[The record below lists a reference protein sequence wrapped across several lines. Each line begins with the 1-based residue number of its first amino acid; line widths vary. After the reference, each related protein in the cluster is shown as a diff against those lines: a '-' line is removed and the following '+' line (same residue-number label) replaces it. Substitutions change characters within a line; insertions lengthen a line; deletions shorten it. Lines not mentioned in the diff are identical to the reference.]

1 MHIPE
6 NYLSPSTCAVMAAA
20 MVPVWTYSVKK
31 VKEEIPKVKMPLL
44 GIGAAFSFLGM
55 MFNIPL
61 PGGTTGHAV
70 GGTLIAILTG
80 SPSAGCIAVTIALLI
95 QALLFGD
102 GGILAFGANCF
113 NMAFILPFLG
123 FAIYK
128 LIWEKTGKRKLAAGI
143 GSYIGINAAAFCAAI
158 EFGIQPLLF
167 TDAAGKALYCPYPL
181 TISIPAM
188 MIGHLT
194 LFGIAEIVLTTAIL
208 AFVEKIS
215 PETLDTKSTQA
226 VLGVLS
232 KLKWKE
238 GKDRCLSASPS
249 LKLCYTFLYILLTAC
264 SKNYVFSL
272 IMAGGTI
279 LILATYP
286 AETMKQ
292 ILSGTFGAVLFS
304 ALILLPAVF
313 IGNPQILLIITTKVF
328 VSVTL
333 IGILSAGTSWNKLT
347 ASLRSFHI
355 PDIFIFTLDITLK
368 YIAVLGE
375 ICMEILTSLRLRSV
389 GQNRKKAQSFSGIL
403 GISFLKSRE
412 MAEEM
417 YAAMCCRGFVGEYKT
432 QKTSTFR
439 KQDILSLLLMIGVTG
454 IFIYF
459 EGLWK

>member
-80 SPSAGCIAVTIALLI
+80 SPSAGCIAVRSHCLSRHCCLVWRY
-95 QALLFGD
+95 
-102 GGILAFGANCF
+102 LAFGANCF

-215 PETLDTKSTQA
+215 PETLEEKPAQ
-226 VLGVLS
+226 
-232 KLKWKE
+232 
-238 GKDRCLSASPS
+238 SAFKP
-249 LKLCYTFLYILLTAC
+249 LYILMA
-264 SKNYVFSL
+264 VL
-272 IMAGGTI
+272 IIFTPLG
-279 LILATYP
+279 LLA
-286 AETMKQ
+286 
-292 ILSGTFGAVLFS
+292 SGTAWGEWGVEEM
-304 ALILLPAVF
+304 
-313 IGNPQILLIITTKVF
+313 
-328 VSVTL
+328 
-333 IGILSAGTSWNKLT
+333 
-347 ASLRSFHI
+347 ASLVSNGKHWGIHQQEWKRALALLHFSR
-355 PDIFIFTLDITLK
+355 ITLWQ
-368 YIAVLGE
+368 E
-375 ICMEILTSLRLRSV
+375 
-389 GQNRKKAQSFSGIL
+389 
-403 GISFLKSRE
+403 
-412 MAEEM
+412 
-417 YAAMCCRGFVGEYKT
+417 CRNG
-432 QKTSTFR
+432 
-439 KQDILSLLLMIGVTG
+439 
-454 IFIYF
+454 
-459 EGLWK
+459 

>member
-20 MVPVWTYSVKK
+20 MVSVWTYSVKK

-215 PETLDTKSTQA
+215 PETLEEKPAQ
-226 VLGVLS
+226 
-232 KLKWKE
+232 
-238 GKDRCLSASPS
+238 SAFKP
-249 LKLCYTFLYILLTAC
+249 LYILGYTPAGME
-264 SKNYVFSL
+264 KGFSL
-272 IMAGGTI
+272 ASLFPDYSMAGM
-279 LILATYP
+279 P
-286 AETMKQ
+286 EW
-292 ILSGTFGAVLFS
+292 
-304 ALILLPAVF
+304 
-313 IGNPQILLIITTKVF
+313 IGY
-328 VSVTL
+328 
-333 IGILSAGTSWNKLT
+333 ILSAVVGVAIIVIFFKLL
-347 ASLRSFHI
+347 AGSKKDKIDFS
-355 PDIFIFTLDITLK
+355 K
-368 YIAVLGE
+368 GQ
-375 ICMEILTSLRLRSV
+375 SV
-389 GQNRKKAQSFSGIL
+389 
-403 GISFLKSRE
+403 
-412 MAEEM
+412 
-417 YAAMCCRGFVGEYKT
+417 
-432 QKTSTFR
+432 
-439 KQDILSLLLMIGVTG
+439 
-454 IFIYF
+454 
-459 EGLWK
+459 